1 MGKVHALMARRQLAR
16 GETVEVGHKQ
26 PEVEVA
32 ERIPLVEVGVVR
44 VLQMAVEEG
53 SILQGVEAE
62 GRQKLVELP
71 KLAVVGL
78 HRPSPHIRR

>member
-16 GETVEVGHKQ
+16 GEMVEVGHKQ

-44 VLQMAVEEG
+44 VLQMAVERREFIDPFSG
-53 SILQGVEAE
+53 KAGGGRWLTRQG
-62 GRQKLVELP
+62 R
-71 KLAVVGL
+71 VGL
-78 HRPSPHIRR
+78 TLEGTF